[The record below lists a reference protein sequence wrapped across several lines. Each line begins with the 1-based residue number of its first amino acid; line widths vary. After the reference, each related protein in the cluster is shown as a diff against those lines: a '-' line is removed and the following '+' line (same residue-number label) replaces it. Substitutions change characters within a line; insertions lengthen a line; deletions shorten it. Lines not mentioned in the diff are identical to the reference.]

1 MLYQQ
6 ELHQH
11 YLENIDHLV
20 EKWYAAADKSSGV
33 YSVTDPDAIAQLKAQ
48 NRGFHEQ
55 FCEVLNQDTT
65 NSCDAF
71 EDWIV
76 SIAKDDRH
84 LDTPI
89 EAIINE
95 FYRNQALYLEVLR
108 EFCTEKKVDAQT
120 ALDYYQ
126 KITDSFSQVIVW
138 FIREN
143 AKQSEFKLQ
152 AQQDMILEL
161 STPVISLTP
170 TVALLPLVGEI
181 DTNRAQ
187 YMMDNV
193 LHSCSKLGVDH
204 LFIDMSGVVVIDTM
218 VAQRIFSIIESLKL
232 LGVETIISG
241 MRPEIAQTSTQLG
254 IPFNQLKT
262 THSLKNAVEKI
273 MLQKIK

>member
-11 YLENIDHLV
+11 FLKNIDQLV
-20 EKWYAAADKSSGV
+20 EKWYAAADKTSGV
-33 YSVTDPDAIAQLKAQ
+33 YAVGEPEAIARLKDQ
-48 NRGFHEQ
+48 NRGFHRQ
-55 FCEVLNQDTT
+55 FCEVLNQDSTV
-65 NSCDAF
+65 SCEAF
-71 EDWIV
+71 EDWIA

-89 EAIINE
+89 DAIINE
-95 FYRNQALYLEVLR
+95 FYRNQALYLELLR
-108 EFCTEKKVDAQT
+108 DFCKEKNIDAQT
-120 ALDYYQ
+120 ALDYYE
-126 KITDSFSQVIVW
+126 KITDSFNQVIVW

-152 AQQDMILEL
+152 AQQEMILEL

-170 TVALLPLVGEI
+170 NVALLPLIGEI

-187 YMMDNV
+187 FMMDSV
-193 LHSCSKLGVDH
+193 LHSCAMLEVDH
-204 LFIDMSGVVVIDTM
+204 LFIDMSGVVVIDTL
-218 VAQRIFSIIESLKL
+218 VAQRIFSIIEALKL

-254 IPFNQLKT
+254 IPLHQLKT
-262 THSLKNAVEKI
+262 TNSLKNAVEKI
-273 MLQKIK
+273 MLAR